1 MSGRFALGFASRL
14 GTNNPRETKI
24 TPPSD
29 HAKIRCHE
37 FETPASLSVALA
49 FAGIGRAPVPT
60 NARTPPTSPPPQLAP
75 SGAPVRQASTAP
87 QQPLL
92 RVAAARPAA
101 TSSPPPSTPFLA
113 AALADDSS
121 SGEEEAVGGG
131 AIN

>member
-1 MSGRFALGFASRL
+1 MLRL
-14 GTNNPRETKI
+14 GR
-24 TPPSD
+24 
-29 HAKIRCHE
+29 
-37 FETPASLSVALA
+37 PADGRRAVVR
-49 FAGIGRAPVPT
+49 RAPFSFVFFSPSRCISLGERAAARAPSAA
-60 NARTPPTSPPPQLAP
+60 ARTPLPVASRASRRLDCFAPP
-75 SGAPVRQASTAP
+75 GAPVRQAPTAP